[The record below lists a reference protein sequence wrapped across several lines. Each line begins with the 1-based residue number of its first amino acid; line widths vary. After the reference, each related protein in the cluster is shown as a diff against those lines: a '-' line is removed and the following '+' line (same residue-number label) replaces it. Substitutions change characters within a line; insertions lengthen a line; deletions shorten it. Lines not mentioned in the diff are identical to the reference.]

1 MKINTVITAAGDSE
15 SVFLNAGFET
25 PKNLLVVDGKEVLLR
40 AATSYAHDLSRTTIS
55 LNREECLKWPTLIM
69 VEGWHSEIRIVQVSS
84 MVPGALVSAILA
96 LENIPLDE
104 PLVVAAG
111 DSEITGGIKN
121 YIREFISSG
130 IDLGTIVFKSQNPR
144 WSYIA
149 TGKNDYVQQVAEK
162 RVIGPLATTGVFYFQ
177 TAQSF
182 LHLAEW
188 CFTNN
193 AMHLGRFY
201 LSSTI
206 NAAIIHGLKVKYIE
220 IPRSEYRSWS
230 LPVDFIEQQG

>member
-15 SVFLNAGFET
+15 SVFLKAGFDT
-25 PKNLLVVDGKEVLLR
+25 PKNLLVVDGKEVLFR
-40 AATSYAHDLSRTTIS
+40 AASSYAHDLTRTTIS
-55 LNREECLKWPTLIM
+55 LNREECLKWPTISK
-69 VEGWHSEIRIVQVSS
+69 VQGWHSQIRIVRVSS
-84 MVPGALVSAILA
+84 LVPGALVSAILA
-96 LENIPLDE
+96 LDTIPLDE

-121 YIREFISSG
+121 YIREFVSSG

-144 WSYIA
+144 WSYIS
-149 TGKNDYVQQVAEK
+149 TGKNDAIQQVAEK

-182 LHLAEW
+182 LHLSEW

-193 AMHLGRFY
+193 AVHLGRFY

-206 NAAIIHGLKVKYIE
+206 NAAIMEGLKVKYIE
-220 IPRSEYRSWS
+220 IPRSDYKSWS
-230 LPVDFIEQQG
+230 LPIDFIEQQG